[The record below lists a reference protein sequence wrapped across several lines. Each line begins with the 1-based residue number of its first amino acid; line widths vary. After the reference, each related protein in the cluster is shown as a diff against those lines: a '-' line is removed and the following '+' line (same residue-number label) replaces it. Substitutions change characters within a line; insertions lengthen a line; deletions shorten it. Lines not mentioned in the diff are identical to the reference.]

1 MQSNATPLH
10 ATELKP
16 EQLRMRFPPERLAGE
31 TTDDIE
37 PLEGIIGQERAVRAM
52 EFGLRVKHPGYNI
65 YMAGP
70 TGTGKNTYARRIVQ
84 EVARREPV
92 PDDWVYV
99 YNFDAPDEP
108 IALNLPPGMGSELAR
123 DMEELVEEL
132 KVAIPRRFESDD
144 YEKQRDAII
153 REFQEQS
160 QALIDQAEKVAQE
173 LGFALRRTSTGFAT
187 VPLVDGRPITQEEFE
202 ALPDEQRRA
211 LEEANK
217 EIHAHVAEATRR
229 IRALEKLARDRVR
242 ELEREVAR
250 SAVSQ
255 PMAELKEKYKHLPRV
270 VEYLDAV
277 ERDIV
282 ESIDEFKAEEEDE
295 PPVPWVR
302 RRNRRSFVRY
312 RVNLLVDNHNTQGAP
327 VVIEA
332 NPTFSNLFGKLEYRH
347 ELGAMVTDFTMI
359 KPGALHRANGGYLI
373 VQAQDLLKNPW
384 AWDGLKRAL
393 KSGEVRIESIAE
405 QMGVLPV
412 SALKPQPIPVR
423 VKIIMVG
430 SPYLYHLLL
439 YADEEFRKYFKVLAD
454 FDVEMPINDEHANA
468 YARFVAAVCQRE
480 KLRPF
485 HRDAV
490 ARIIEH
496 SARLAEHKERLS
508 TRFNEIVEVVYEASA
523 WAEAE
528 GAAVVRASH
537 VNRAIKEQEYRSSR
551 VEEKFLELLAEGQ
564 ILVDV
569 DGAKV
574 GQINGLSIVELGDYT
589 FAKPTRITASV
600 AVGDRGVI
608 NIEREVE
615 LSGRIHDKGVLIL
628 SGYLAEKYPIG
639 MPLALSASICFE
651 QLYEEVEGDSASSAE
666 LYALLSAL
674 SGLPIRQG
682 IAVTGSVNQKGEI
695 QPVGGINRKIEGFFA
710 LCRLKGLTGEQ
721 GVIIPHQNVVNL
733 MLRDEVVEAVRAG
746 LFHIW
751 AVRTVDEGIA
761 ILTGVPAGEMGP
773 DGLYP
778 EDSVNGRVWRTL
790 EEMSRRMAEYGKGGG
805 GQDDDPPEAAAEEEA
820 GEEEGAPGEEQE
832 ARRLRAPRR
841 MPLAPRAT
849 GGRRPGVAARPRGVT
864 AGQVAGRRC
873 GWLTLGRWWPLC
885 RRRGGA

>member
-1 MQSNATPLH
+1 MQPEAARWQHL
-10 ATELKP
+10 ELTP
-16 EQLRMRFPPERLAGE
+16 EQLTLHFPPERLAGE

-84 EVARREPV
+84 EFARKEPV

-99 YNFDAPDEP
+99 YNFAAPDEP
-108 IALNLPPGMGSELAR
+108 IALSLPPGMGSQLAR
-123 DMEELVEEL
+123 DMDELVEEL
-132 KVAIPRRFESDD
+132 KAAVPRHFESDD
-144 YEKQRDAII
+144 YEKQRDAIV

-173 LGFALRRTSTGFAT
+173 HGFALRRTSTGFAT

-202 ALPDEQRRA
+202 TLPEEQRRA
-211 LEEANK
+211 LEAANK

-229 IRALEKLARDRVR
+229 IRALEKQARERVR

-255 PMAELKEKYKHLPRV
+255 PLAELKEKYQALPRV
-270 VEYLDAV
+270 VAWLEAV
-277 ERDIV
+277 ERDII
-282 ESIDEFKAEEEDE
+282 ESIDEFKDEDEDE
-295 PPVPWVR
+295 PPMPWVR
-302 RRNRRSFVRY
+302 RRGRRSFVRY
-312 RVNLLVDNHNTQGAP
+312 RVNLLVDNQSTQGAP

-332 NPTFSNLFGKLEYRH
+332 NPTFANLFGKLEYRH

-359 KPGALHRANGGYLI
+359 KAGALHRANGGYLI

-393 KSGEVRIESIAE
+393 KSGEVRIESPGE

-423 VKIIMVG
+423 VKIVMVG

-454 FDVEMPINDEHANA
+454 FDVEMPISDEHANA
-468 YARFVAAVCQRE
+468 YARFVAAVCRRDGL
-480 KLRPF
+480 KPF
-485 HRDAV
+485 HREAV

-496 SARLAEHKERLS
+496 SARLAEHKGRLS

-528 GAAVVRASH
+528 GAPLVRASH
-537 VNRAIKEQEYRSSR
+537 VRRAIQEQEYRSSR

-569 DGAKV
+569 DGERV
-574 GQINGLSIVELGDYT
+574 GQVNGLSIVELGDYT

-600 AVGDRGVI
+600 AVGDRGVV

-615 LSGRIHDKGVLIL
+615 MSGRIHDKGVLIL

-639 MPLALSASICFE
+639 MPLALSASLCFE
-651 QLYEEVEGDSASSAE
+651 QLYEEIEGDSASSAE

-695 QPVGGINRKIEGFFA
+695 QPVGGVNRKIEGFFA
-710 LCRLKGLTGEQ
+710 LCKLKGLTGQQ
-721 GVIIPHQNVVNL
+721 GVIIPQANVVNL
-733 MLRDEVVEAVRAG
+733 VLRDEVVEAVREG
-746 LFHIW
+746 RFHIW
-751 AVRTVDEGIA
+751 AVRTVDEGIS
-761 ILTGVPAGEMGP
+761 ILTGVPAGEPDP
-773 DGLYP
+773 DGFYP
-778 EDSVNGRVWRTL
+778 DDTVNGRVWRTL
-790 EEMSRRMAEYGKGGG
+790 EEMSRRMAEYGKGSSLDDSP
-805 GQDDDPPEAAAEEEA
+805 GQQAD
-820 GEEEGAPGEEQE
+820 EGPSGPTQ
-832 ARRLRAPRR
+832 
-841 MPLAPRAT
+841 MPLAPP
-849 GGRRPGVAARPRGVT
+849 GRDGTLP
-864 AGQVAGRRC
+864 AGR
-873 GWLTLGRWWPLC
+873 GP
-885 RRRGGA
+885 RRGPGARRSRLRLCLWLARWREAMRRAVGA